1 MFAAAKKGNRFWIAA
16 FIARRIRS
24 VKKVEKKISKKDLKS
39 IAGIKKGFY
48 ICTRLT
54 RKRVKEREKKF
65 IDILN

>member
-1 MFAAAKKGNRFWIAA
+1 MFAAAKKGNKFWIAA
-16 FIARRIRS
+16 FIARRFGLRKK
-24 VKKVEKKISKKDLKS
+24 VKKLFLKKDLKS

-54 RKRVKEREKKF
+54 RKRVKKREKKF